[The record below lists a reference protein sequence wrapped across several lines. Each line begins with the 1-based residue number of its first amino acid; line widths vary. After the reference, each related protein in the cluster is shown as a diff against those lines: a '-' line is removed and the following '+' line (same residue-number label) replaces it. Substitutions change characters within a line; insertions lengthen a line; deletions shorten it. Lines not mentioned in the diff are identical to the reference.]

1 MNISHT
7 RQRVVQ
13 SCGSYVTQH
22 YAHVELHDIEG
33 PETDKMLQC
42 VTGLVGL
49 WRNSCSLRFLPSFK
63 SRVTSRCKKESV
75 GKEQKSFWFNH
86 ETLFLGAN
94 VSKIIANEHLHVPM
108 TFHSRHS
115 GPCKSTV
122 QNKSEHSFP
131 CSTYSIMLGFFFSR
145 MWLVKIQGIDISIGN

>member
-49 WRNSCSLRFLPSFK
+49 WRNSCSLRFLPSF
-63 SRVTSRCKKESV
+63 RVTSRCKKESV

-86 ETLFLGAN
+86 ETMFLGAN
-94 VSKIIANEHLHVPM
+94 VSKIIANNIYMCQWRFTAVTVVLAKAPFKTKVNTHSPVPL
-108 TFHSRHS
+108 TPSCLDFSS
-115 GPCKSTV
+115 LGCDWSKS
-122 QNKSEHSFP
+122 KA
-131 CSTYSIMLGFFFSR
+131 STS
-145 MWLVKIQGIDISIGN
+145 Q